1 MEKCVGNDEAAI
13 EKFEAL
19 RIECGRRELEFER
32 WYDHSTWFAHN
43 SKWIK
48 ASTKRG
54 EEFRDFDE

>member
-1 MEKCVGNDEAAI
+1 MKM
-13 EKFEAL
+13 KS
-19 RIECGRRELEFER
+19 ECGKREAEFER